1 MQKSLVERVSA
12 PQVKSFVNEI
22 VQRVP
27 PNLDVDRKFVEK
39 FFERADRIALNM
51 ASLRPGRN
59 GCVVGVAEV
68 GEGKYDGYW
77 ELREVGDDSG
87 GNLQSENELERNKVD
102 KHTAFAVAKMSVL
115 FGHKTFTQS
124 SENVG
129 LDDGD
134 KLLISDDKST
144 WVVPGGAFRIG
155 DKLVVCSGYPEAA
168 DDEAFALAMMVA
180 CDEISMENAIT
191 IARDV
196 LHNQI
201 FGQIVDDLLK

>member
-1 MQKSLVERVSA
+1 MTKPLVEQVCA
-12 PQVKSFVNEI
+12 PQVKGFVNEI
-22 VQRVP
+22 VQRVS
-27 PNLDVDRKFVEK
+27 PNLDIDKKFVSK
-39 FFERADRIALNM
+39 FFEKADRMAKNM

-59 GCVVGVAEV
+59 GCVVGVAEI

-87 GNLQSENELERNKVD
+87 GNSQSENELERKKID

-115 FGHKTFTQS
+115 FGHKEFSQS
-124 SENVG
+124 SENTG
-129 LDDGD
+129 LDVDER
-134 KLLISDDKST
+134 LLISNNKNT
-144 WVVPGGAFRIG
+144 WIVPGGAFRVG

-180 CDEISMENAIT
+180 CDEISKEDAI
-191 IARDV
+191 ALASDV

-201 FGQIVDDLLK
+201 FEQIVDDLLK